1 MSIDLDHKLS
11 VLAAAEEVPDAVA
24 VRSNGTGILPKRS
37 ETSCL
42 DSVTRALTRLLPVLI
57 LRR

>member
-24 VRSNGTGILPKRS
+24 SAATVI
-37 ETSCL
+37 
-42 DSVTRALTRLLPVLI
+42 V
-57 LRR
+57 